1 MKKRRFIIL
10 GVILLIIC
18 FVSAGTLVWYLCDG
32 RYIKFADEVIRTSA
46 LYAVN
51 KDPNG
56 NGKILKTQ
64 IEEIESFRIRNG
76 SLRGVKTLEDL
87 TKFPNLVVTGTWLNE
102 YYDAGS
108 EKEEV
113 DSLYPELTDE
123 VYKRYT
129 EQLYK
134 VLPKLDQLKK
144 VVLCS
149 FTIMYD
155 MDAFSKSDQVEEVWI
170 VRNRI
175 KDISGI
181 AGMKNLRIL
190 DLSYNEFTDISAL
203 SGLDNLEALSLWGN
217 DIENLEVL
225 LDIPTLKAVIYDPK
239 DEKQEAVLQQLSERG
254 CCVVREE
261 RKLPYVLRDIG
272 IEHVK
277 VYL

>member
-10 GVILLIIC
+10 GVIFLIIV

-32 RYIKFADEVIRTSA
+32 RYIKFEDEIIEMSAAVELENSNPKVLKSQAD
-46 LYAVN
+46 
-51 KDPNG
+51 
-56 NGKILKTQ
+56 
-64 IEEIESFRIRNG
+64 EIESFLILDFDLNEI
-76 SLRGVKTLEDL
+76 KTLEDL
-87 TKFPNLVVTGTWLNE
+87 TKFPNIVVVGTWFNP

-113 DSLYPELTDE
+113 DGLYPEVTDE

-129 EQLYK
+129 EQLYN
-134 VLPKLDQLKK
+134 VLPKLEKLKK
-144 VVLCS
+144 VVLYS

-203 SGLDNLEALSLWGN
+203 SELDNLEALSLWGN

-261 RKLPYVLRDIG
+261 RELPYVLRDIG

>member
-1 MKKRRFIIL
+1 ML
-10 GVILLIIC
+10 
-18 FVSAGTLVWYLCDG
+18 
-32 RYIKFADEVIRTSA
+32 
-46 LYAVN
+46 
-51 KDPNG
+51 P
-56 NGKILKTQ
+56 Q
-64 IEEIESFRIRNG
+64 
-76 SLRGVKTLEDL
+76 LE
-87 TKFPNLVVTGTWLNE
+87 
-102 YYDAGS
+102 
-108 EKEEV
+108 
-113 DSLYPELTDE
+113 
-123 VYKRYT
+123 
-129 EQLYK
+129 
-134 VLPKLDQLKK
+134 QLKK
-144 VVLCS
+144 VVLNS

-203 SGLDNLEALSLWGN
+203 SELDNLEALSLWGN

-261 RKLPYVLRDIG
+261 RELPYVLRDTG

>member
-10 GVILLIIC
+10 GVIFLIIV

-32 RYIKFADEVIRTSA
+32 RYIKFEDEIIEMSAAVELENSNPKVLKSQAD
-46 LYAVN
+46 
-51 KDPNG
+51 
-56 NGKILKTQ
+56 
-64 IEEIESFRIRNG
+64 EIESFLILDFDLNEI
-76 SLRGVKTLEDL
+76 KTLEDL
-87 TKFPNLVVTGTWLNE
+87 TKFPNIVVVGTWLNE

-113 DSLYPELTDE
+113 DGLYPELTDE

-129 EQLYK
+129 EQLYN
-134 VLPKLDQLKK
+134 VLPQLEQLKK
-144 VVLCS
+144 VVLNS

-203 SGLDNLEALSLWGN
+203 SELDNLEALSLWGN

-225 LDIPTLKAVIYDPK
+225 LDIPTLKVVIYDPK